1 MTHEDREK
9 LVADMLASLFCQR
22 EQIEALPEHGYVRQ
36 FDSNPLCIGFTKEG
50 QAYATGVQNARI
62 YRTMDEVRRH
72 DVGRITNGHGEVAKL
87 RSLERAKARSLEA
100 IAAAE
105 NTLREANR

>member
-1 MTHEDREK
+1 MTHEDRERFVNE
-9 LVADMLASLFCQR
+9 LLANFFCQR

-50 QAYATGVQNARI
+50 QAYAAGVQHARI
-62 YRTMDEVRRH
+62 YRSMDEVRRH
-72 DVGRITNGHGEVAKL
+72 EVGRITNGHGEVAKL

-100 IAAAE
+100 IIAAE
-105 NTLREANR
+105 TAIKEAGR